1 DRKSKK
7 LKIKEN
13 IYKFVDSLS
22 QQELIEVRNYIDSI
36 TPNRQSV
43 IEKKLDKLIDK
54 IKSLPDQQI
63 LRIEHLVNTMV
74 YFKGNMKG
82 EILSQYIQNKANDF
96 VNSGLFK
103 HYSSADAFK
112 DKIKKLETENKKLA
126 KALENSNNK
135 LRSFRMKIKITPSQF
150 NVAAKKIIKQNKK
163 EYSAKFVKLATD
175 ISNVGTVSLSA
186 ATECTNKMITFFTGE
201 TLDKKLS
208 IGTLS
213 RWNREVSTIS
223 LEQNR
228 PRTSQLLSY
237 SYGVMADE
245 STRGDKKVFLV
256 CFLHWS
262 EQYNKPMATLAK
274 MVDLNRCNGAI
285 VAKTVKETC
294 EENKL
299 DPRQCGFWLTDNT
312 AYMSGK
318 NDKSKCLP
326 PGYRAHELPDQVSFW
341 LSELQRAVINPYII
355 FEKELTEARSTLCD
369 QEFTTLTHQIKLGL
383 QKARDGFLKWMGC
396 WTHLPLTI
404 CLLGG
409 NNGPDF
415 ARSICRVFLNRSLN
429 DEITDKELLYTE
441 LLKKD
446 KLEGNFQSFEARL
459 LLSSP
464 NRPEVRLDRE
474 DLLAI
479 RKEKR
484 SNIVN
489 KAEIELGETAAKV
502 ILDEL
507 LKKKKVKCKIKE
519 STNKKIFS
527 K

>member
-7 LKIKEN
+7 LKMKEN
-13 IYKFVDSLS
+13 IYKFIDSLS

-43 IEKKLDKLIDK
+43 TEKKLDKLIDK

-63 LRIEHLVNTMV
+63 LRIEHL
-74 YFKGNMKG
+74 
-82 EILSQYIQNKANDF
+82 
-96 VNSGLFK
+96 
-103 HYSSADAFK
+103 
-112 DKIKKLETENKKLA
+112 
-126 KALENSNNK
+126 
-135 LRSFRMKIKITPSQF
+135 LRSFRMKIVRAEETKKKKTSKIQSITHKKITPSQF

-213 RWNREVSTIS
+213 RWNREISTIS

-228 PRTSQLLSY
+228 PRASQLPSY

-285 VAKTVKETC
+285 VAKTVKET
-294 EENKL
+294 L
-299 DPRQCGFWLTDNT
+299 
-312 AYMSGK
+312 
-318 NDKSKCLP
+318 
-326 PGYRAHELPDQVSFW
+326 
-341 LSELQRAVINPYII
+341 
-355 FEKELTEARSTLCD
+355 
-369 QEFTTLTHQIKLGL
+369 
-383 QKARDGFLKWMGC
+383 
-396 WTHLPLTI
+396 
-404 CLLGG
+404 
-409 NNGPDF
+409 
-415 ARSICRVFLNRSLN
+415 
-429 DEITDKELLYTE
+429 
-441 LLKKD
+441 
-446 KLEGNFQSFEARL
+446 
-459 LLSSP
+459 
-464 NRPEVRLDRE
+464 RLDRE

-507 LKKKKVKCKIKE
+507 LKKK
-519 STNKKIFS
+519 
-527 K
+527 